1 MNLKSNILK
10 HKSNG
15 RVVYSA
21 RTENVHKELQKLNRE
36 IINKYNLRM
45 PNRNAIIKTIIQ
57 FLSQGDYYLNHNEL
71 SFTNLNFKVVKIDI
85 KNFFPSI
92 NKHILYRKIVKSSI
106 LSDSSIETIKSF
118 IFSNKYMGV
127 PLGLAFSNSLS
138 ELYMEDFDS
147 MIQLKWKPLLYVR
160 YVDDILLVVNGE
172 VDESNVINFI
182 KEQLNH
188 LSLEVNSKKTIVQR
202 SNKENFNFTY
212 LGYHFSKETVKVK
225 KTDTSKP
232 KKKEYLIIEISDSKL
247 KSKILNKLVRY
258 FKRYEKNYEK
268 SESFWILYYRLKN
281 LIHGVSSRGENN
293 QIVKFGLSYSYGLI
307 NSSQNLS
314 KILKMYHHFVRYH
327 KKKGYLSSKQTHLLL
342 SIISTD
348 NKVITPNTT
357 KDDILS
363 LLNSRYHYEKLTVS
377 TLKVICMR
385 VGVPLY
391 DRLYSQ
397 DYLEF
402 YKIKLQ
408 KKIMKK
414 LSLRFNKI

>member
-36 IINKYNLRM
+36 IINKYSLRM

-225 KTDTSKP
+225 KTDTSK
-232 KKKEYLIIEISDSKL
+232 L
-247 KSKILNKLVRY
+247 LNKLVRY